1 MSRLQIG
8 RGAVYLYIENISSM
22 LFGYAFWFILSRT
35 TTPEIV
41 GVTSSLISIAAI
53 FISLASIGVPLGAQR
68 FLGKTFLEQRFGD
81 ALVYTKSSF
90 LIVSIGLVASG
101 LVIVI
106 SRNTFFGNFSSIL
119 VNATLVL
126 IVTSTIS
133 VLLRSIII
141 ASLDTKKILFA
152 SIISSVVKLFALIIL
167 LSFGTGEVGVL
178 IAFTITPLLASFL
191 LASDVRTLLKQASIK
206 TMLGFMDSFKAL
218 LKASV
223 ASWIPLSIE
232 TIGAQLG
239 TIIVLGIQGPSQAGF
254 YFIAFQLSMG
264 ILSVIWALEG
274 TTYPVLS
281 AKNEGRKRFVWR
293 TIKVCLIILLPISFA
308 VIFYSKD
315 IIQLFGSNY
324 SEGSPALQILLL
336 SVLPT
341 TIMNAVGILTY
352 AYGNYRDVLLIGLAT
367 AIPRTFLYLVFVPS
381 LGGVG
386 AALSYTLGATIGFVV
401 SFVISS
407 RMGMAM
413 HWRVT
418 ALMTVVPL
426 MFALLLSGLKVNY
439 VIGIILTIMCS
450 YLLLLKLKIIE
461 RNDVRDYLA
470 VLPNHIAKPAIS
482 IINKIGVRL
491 NPDY

>member
-1 MSRLQIG
+1 MNKLQIG

-22 LFGYAFWFILSRT
+22 FLGYAFWLVLSRV

-41 GVTSSLISIAAI
+41 GISSSLISIAAI
-53 FISLASIGVPLGAQR
+53 FVSIASIGVPLGAQR
-68 FLGKTFLEQRFGD
+68 FLGKIFIEQRFKD

-90 LIVSIGLVASG
+90 LIVSIGLAASG
-101 LVIVI
+101 LVILI
-106 SRNTFFGNFSSIL
+106 GRNTLFSHFSLIL
-119 VNATLVL
+119 VNAAL
-126 IVTSTIS
+126 ILIITSTAS

-152 SIISSVVKLFALIIL
+152 SILSSAIKLFAVIIL

-178 IAFTITPLLASFL
+178 IAFTTAPLVISIL
-191 LASDVRTLLKQASIK
+191 LASDVRMLLRQASIK
-206 TMLGFMDSFKAL
+206 TTLRFTDSFKAL

-239 TIIVLGIQGPSQAGF
+239 TIVILGVQGAGQAGF
-254 YFIAFQLSMG
+254 YFIAFQISTG

-274 TTYPVLS
+274 TTYPALS
-281 AKNEGRKRFVWR
+281 AMNEGRKRFVWR

-308 VIFYSKD
+308 VTFYAKN
-315 IIQLFGSNY
+315 ITELFGPNY

-367 AIPRTFLYLVFVPS
+367 AIPRSVLYFVFVPS

-386 AALSYTLGATIGFVV
+386 AALSYTLGATFGFVV
-401 SFVISS
+401 SIVISS
-407 RMGMAM
+407 RIGMAI
-413 HWRVT
+413 HWKEIVLI
-418 ALMTVVPL
+418 AVISLMV
-426 MFALLLSGLKVNY
+426 ALLLSNLKINY
-439 VIGIILTIMCS
+439 VIGIILSIILS
-450 YLLLLKLKIIE
+450 YLPFLKLKIID
-461 RNDVRDYLA
+461 RDDVRDYLA
-470 VLPNHIAKPAIS
+470 VLPSRIANPAIR
-482 IINKIGVRL
+482 IINKIGVML

>member
-1 MSRLQIG
+1 MSKLQIG

-22 LFGYAFWFILSRT
+22 LFGYAFWFILSRI

-41 GVTSSLISIAAI
+41 GISSSLISIAVI
-53 FISLASIGVPLGAQR
+53 FISVASIGVPLGVQR
-68 FLGKTFLEQRFGD
+68 FLGKIFLEQRFED

-152 SIISSVVKLFALIIL
+152 SIISSAVKLFAVISL

-178 IAFTITPLLASFL
+178 IAFTTTPLLTSVL
-191 LASDVRTLLKQASIK
+191 LATDVRMLLKQASIK
-206 TMLGFMDSFKAL
+206 TMLRFIDSFKAL

-239 TIIVLGIQGPSQAGF
+239 TIVVLGVQGPSQAGF
-254 YFIAFQLSMG
+254 YFIAFQISMG

-274 TTYPVLS
+274 TTYPALS

-308 VIFYSKD
+308 VIFYSQN
-315 IIQLFGSNY
+315 ITELFGNSY

-336 SVLPT
+336 SVIPT

-352 AYGNYRDVLLIGLAT
+352 AYGNYRYVLIIGLAT
-367 AIPRTFLYLVFVPS
+367 TIPRLLLYFVFVPWF
-381 LGGVG
+381 GGLG
-386 AALSYTLGATIGFVV
+386 AALSYTLGATFGFII
-401 SFVISS
+401 SIVISNRI
-407 RMGMAM
+407 RMIIP
-413 HWRVT
+413 WKEI
-418 ALMTVVPL
+418 ALLTVVPL
-426 MFALLLSGLKVNY
+426 MLAFLLSNLRMHYLLGITLSIVASYLIYIKLMLIDRKDVQDYLQILPENIANP
-439 VIGIILTIMCS
+439 VIGMVNRVAT
-450 YLLLLKLKIIE
+450 K
-461 RNDVRDYLA
+461 
-470 VLPNHIAKPAIS
+470 
-482 IINKIGVRL
+482 INK
-491 NPDY
+491 NY

>member
-1 MSRLQIG
+1 MNKLQIG

-41 GVTSSLISIAAI
+41 GISSSLISIAAI
-53 FISLASIGVPLGAQR
+53 FISIASIGVPLGAQR
-68 FLGKTFLEQRFGD
+68 FFGKIFLEQRFED
-81 ALVYTKSSF
+81 VLVYTKSSF
-90 LIVSIGLVASG
+90 LIVSIGLAASG
-101 LVIVI
+101 LVILI
-106 SRNTFFGNFSSIL
+106 GRNTLFSHFSFIL
-119 VNATLVL
+119 VNATLIL

-152 SIISSVVKLFALIIL
+152 SIISSTIKIVAVIIL
-167 LSFGTGEVGVL
+167 LTFETGEVGVL
-178 IAFTITPLLASFL
+178 TAFTTAPLLTSII
-191 LASDVRTLLKQASIK
+191 LASDVRMLLKQASIK
-206 TMLGFMDSFKAL
+206 TMLRFMDSFKAL

-223 ASWIPLSIE
+223 ASWIPLSID

-239 TIIVLGIQGPSQAGF
+239 TIVVLGVQGPSQAGF
-254 YFIAFQLSMG
+254 YFIAFQISMG

-274 TTYPVLS
+274 TIYPALS
-281 AKNEGRKRFVWR
+281 AMNEGRERFVWR

-308 VIFYSKD
+308 IIFYSKD
-315 IIQLFGSNY
+315 ITQLFGSNY

-367 AIPRTFLYLVFVPS
+367 AIPRSLLYLVFVPS

-386 AALSYTLGATIGFVV
+386 AALSYTLGATVGFIV
-401 SFVISS
+401 SFAISS

-418 ALMTVVPL
+418 ASMTVVPL
-426 MFALLLSGLKVNY
+426 MFALLLSSLKVNY
-439 VIGIILTIMCS
+439 VIGIILTIMFS
-450 YLLLLKLKIIE
+450 YLLLLKLKVIE

-470 VLPNHIAKPAIS
+470 VLPNHIANPAIR
-482 IINKIGVRL
+482 IINKIGVTL

>member
-1 MSRLQIG
+1 MSKLQIG

-22 LFGYAFWFILSRT
+22 LFGYAFWFILSRI

-41 GVTSSLISIAAI
+41 GISSSLISIAAI
-53 FISLASIGVPLGAQR
+53 FISIASIGVPLGAQR
-68 FLGKTFLEQRFGD
+68 FLGKIFLEQRFED
-81 ALVYTKSSF
+81 AQVYTKSSF

-101 LVIVI
+101 LVILI
-106 SRNTFFGNFSSIL
+106 SRNTLFDNFSPIL
-119 VNATLVL
+119 VNATLIL

-141 ASLDTKKILFA
+141 ASLDTRKILFA
-152 SIISSVVKLFALIIL
+152 SIISSAVKLFAVIIL
-167 LSFGTGEVGVL
+167 FSFGTGEVGVL
-178 IAFTITPLLASFL
+178 IAFITTPLLTSVL
-191 LASDVRTLLKQASIK
+191 LASDVRMLLKQASIK
-206 TMLGFMDSFKAL
+206 SMHRFMDSFKAL

-254 YFIAFQLSMG
+254 YFIAFQISMG

-274 TTYPVLS
+274 TTYPALS

-308 VIFYSKD
+308 VIFYSQN
-315 IIQLFGSNY
+315 ITELFGSNY
-324 SEGSPALQILLL
+324 SAGSPALQILLL

-367 AIPRTFLYLVFVPS
+367 AIPRSLLYFVFVPS
-381 LGGVG
+381 FGGVG
-386 AALSYTLGATIGFVV
+386 AALSYTLGATFGFIV
-401 SFVISS
+401 SLVISS
-407 RMGMAM
+407 RIGMVM
-413 HWRVT
+413 HWKET
-418 ALMTVVPL
+418 ALMTVIPL
-426 MFALLLSGLKVNY
+426 TFALLLSNLNVNY
-439 VIGIILTIMCS
+439 LIGIILSIVFS
-450 YLLLLKLKIIE
+450 YLLFLKLKLID
-461 RNDVRDYLA
+461 RNDVQDYLA
-470 VLPNHIAKPAIS
+470 VLPSHIANPAIRM
-482 IINKIGVRL
+482 INKIGVTL